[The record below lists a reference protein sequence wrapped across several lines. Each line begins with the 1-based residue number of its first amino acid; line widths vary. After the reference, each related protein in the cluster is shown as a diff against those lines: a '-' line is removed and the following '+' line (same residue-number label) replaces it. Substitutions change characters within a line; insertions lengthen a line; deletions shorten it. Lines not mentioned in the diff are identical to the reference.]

1 MFELD
6 DYITK
11 DPKLHKQLVHKTT
24 IDNKIHKDK
33 LIKMSYE
40 APLKVGYLFSFNLL
54 IFNSYIFIL

>member
-11 DPKLHKQLVHKTT
+11 DSKLHKQLVHRTN

-33 LIKMSYE
+33 LKWVMKH
-40 APLKVGYLFSFNLL
+40 LWK
-54 IFNSYIFIL
+54 